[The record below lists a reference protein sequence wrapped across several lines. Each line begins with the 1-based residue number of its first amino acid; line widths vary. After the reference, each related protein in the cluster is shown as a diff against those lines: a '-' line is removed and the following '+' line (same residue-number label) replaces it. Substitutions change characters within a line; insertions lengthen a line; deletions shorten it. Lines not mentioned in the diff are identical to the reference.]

1 MIGLRITCDAV
12 RQKLSAFVDGE
23 LPGGDMLGVAEHLAI
38 CRECAGEVDGMRDL
52 GEELRGMAA
61 SAAPAPALDG
71 LADGVI
77 SRVRAEASQSW
88 RAVFARAI
96 EDWHWAVVGLG
107 SVAATSTTLLFV
119 SMLLTFGP
127 EPASSESLAAL
138 MNNLRRPAGTVILM
152 ATPIGHDQE
161 ATLMMLDNGGSGAAG
176 QGLGTL
182 PPEFTTQTDRD
193 LVEALTDVVTDKGR
207 LVNLNAMQP
216 DARRYAEWLMDEIS
230 RIKSSG
236 PSRVPN
242 SVKVHLVGL
251 VTTTGVTAKGL

>member
-1 MIGLRITCDAV
+1 MIGLRVTCESV
-12 RQKLSAFVDGE
+12 RPQLSAFADGE
-23 LPGGDMLGVAEHLAI
+23 LVGGEMLRVAEHLDV
-38 CRECAGEVDGMRDL
+38 CRECASEVADIRGL
-52 GEELRGMAA
+52 GDDLRGAA
-61 SAAPAPALDG
+61 TGFVMPPALSG

-77 SRVRAEASQSW
+77 SRVRAEAAQSW

-107 SVAATSTTLLFV
+107 SLAATTTNLLFV
-119 SMLLTFGP
+119 SLLLTFGP
-127 EPASSESLAAL
+127 APPSDDSLASL

-161 ATLMMLDNGGSGAAG
+161 ATLMLLDNAGSGES
-176 QGLGTL
+176 QGLGQL

-193 LVEALTDVVTDKGR
+193 LVEALTDVVTDKGQ

-230 RIKSSG
+230 RIKSNG
-236 PSRVPN
+236 PARVPG
-242 SVKVHLVGL
+242 SMKVHLVGL

>member
-1 MIGLRITCDAV
+1 MIGLRITCESL
-12 RQKLSAFVDGE
+12 RPKLSAFVDGE
-23 LPGGDMLGVAEHLAI
+23 LPGGDMLRVAEHLEV
-38 CRECAGEVDGMRDL
+38 CRLCALEVADIREV
-52 GEELRGMAA
+52 GEELRRVAA
-61 SAAPAPALDG
+61 RLTPPPALAG

-77 SRVRAEASQSW
+77 SRSRAEAAQSW

-107 SVAATSTTLLFV
+107 SISATSTTLLFV

-127 EPASSESLAAL
+127 APPSTESLAAL

-161 ATLMMLDNGGSGAAG
+161 ATLMLLDNTGASGVS
-176 QGLGTL
+176 QGLGPL
-182 PPEFTTQTDRD
+182 PPEFVAQTDRD
-193 LVEALTDVVTDKGR
+193 LVEALTDVVTEKGR
-207 LVNLNAMQP
+207 LVNLSAMQP

-230 RIKSSG
+230 RIKLDGSA
-236 PSRVPN
+236 RVPGP
-242 SVKVHLVGL
+242 VKVHLVGL

>member
-1 MIGLRITCDAV
+1 MMFLRMTCEAL

-23 LPGGDMLGVAEHLAI
+23 LPGGEMLRVAEHLEV
-38 CRECAGEVDGMRDL
+38 CRECAGEVAGMRDL
-52 GEELRGMAA
+52 GDELRGIA
-61 SAAPAPALDG
+61 SSLTPAPVLDG
-71 LADGVI
+71 LADGVVI
-77 SRVRAEASQSW
+77 RARAEAAQSW

-119 SMLLTFGP
+119 SMILTFGP
-127 EPASSESLAAL
+127 TPPSSESLAAL

-161 ATLMMLDNGGSGAAG
+161 ATLMMLDNGGSGGAG

-182 PPEFTTQTDRD
+182 PPEFMAQTDRD
-193 LVEALTDVVTDKGR
+193 LVEALTDVVTEKGR
-207 LVNLNAMQP
+207 LVDLNAMPP

-230 RIKSSG
+230 RIKSNGSA
-236 PSRVPN
+236 RVPG

>member
-1 MIGLRITCDAV
+1 MTGLNLKVTCEAL
-12 RQKLSAFVDGE
+12 RHHLSAFVDGE
-23 LPGGDMLGVAEHLAI
+23 LAGGDMLRVAEHLAV
-38 CRECAGEVDGMRDL
+38 CRECAREADDIRGL
-52 GEELRGMAA
+52 GDELRDAA
-61 SAAPAPALDG
+61 SQMAPAQLAG
-71 LADGVI
+71 LADGVV
-77 SRVRAEASQSW
+77 SRARAEEAQSL
-88 RAVFARAI
+88 RAILARAI

-107 SVAATSTTLLFV
+107 SIAATSATLLFV

-127 EPASSESLAAL
+127 APPSPESLAAL

-161 ATLMMLDNGGSGAAG
+161 ATLMLLDNGDTDVEGP
-176 QGLGTL
+176 GLGTL

-193 LVEALTDVVTDKGR
+193 LVEALTDVVTNKGQ

-230 RIKSSG
+230 RIKSSPARTPG
-236 PSRVPN
+236 L
-242 SVKVHLVGL
+242 KVHLVGL